1 MNQDL
6 GELGRASATNFT
18 VNTFSK
24 VENTRPNDKP
34 PALITE
40 TVLRRVEGEGCDV
53 VRVNTVTDEATSSM
67 TVKSNH
73 EKECRVMGVPE
84 SLEALIANL
93 PMRGSVHQEHDQE
106 HEVTSDASSL
116 CVVDV
121 QRGLLSYLCNQDI
134 IEISY
139 TGGKYV
145 AYGYAQH

>member
-73 EKECRVMGVPE
+73 EKECQVMGVPE

-106 HEVTSDASSL
+106 HEVTGDTTSL
-116 CVVDV
+116 RVMDIL
-121 QRGLLSYLCNQDI
+121 GANLSNFC
-134 IEISY
+134 
-139 TGGKYV
+139 
-145 AYGYAQH
+145 